1 MREKERKLIE
11 AMTPE
16 EERAYFD
23 AQDPLLQGKKVRLHR
38 VEPPADRMSYFALRI
53 KGEDI
58 DRLYVAS
65 KQRGMKISELARS
78 FILEGLAR
86 LEAGN
91 GGAGADNQMATDVL
105 ERVAALE
112 EGHAEMKKT
121 LLKLAESAGEY
132 SSKGKRR
139 AN

>member
-1 MREKERKLIE
+1 MKEKERKLIE

-38 VEPPADRMSYFALRI
+38 IEPPVDRMSYFALRI

-58 DRLYVAS
+58 DRLYNAA
-65 KQRGMKISELARS
+65 KQRGMKISELARA

-86 LEAGN
+86 LEGGN
-91 GGAGADNQMATDVL
+91 GSQSAGDDAATGVL
-105 ERVAALE
+105 ERITALE
-112 EGHAEMKKT
+112 ESQAELKKT
-121 LLKLAESAGEY
+121 LLKLAESAGQY
-132 SSKGKRR
+132 KTRGKRR
-139 AN
+139 AD